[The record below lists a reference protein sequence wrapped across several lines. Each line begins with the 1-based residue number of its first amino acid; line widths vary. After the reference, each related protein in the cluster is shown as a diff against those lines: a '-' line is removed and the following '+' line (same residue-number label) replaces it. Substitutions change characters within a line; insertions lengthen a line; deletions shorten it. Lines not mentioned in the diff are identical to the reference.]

1 MMAFREGLPATIR
14 RADYQTPD
22 FTVTAVSLSV
32 QIFSGRTEVTA
43 TLSFVRR
50 GAAAAPLQLN
60 GEQLTLQWVE
70 LDGER
75 LSEDRYQVTDDQLLI
90 PLVPDQF
97 ELKTCVRICPEENT
111 SLEGFYRSQSAYCTH
126 CEAEGF
132 RKITYFPDRPDVL
145 ATYTVSLEADR
156 AACPVLLSN
165 GNLVSEE
172 ALEDGR
178 HRAVWHDPFPK
189 PAHLFA
195 MVAGDLKPVSDV
207 FTTCSGK
214 RVDLHIW
221 VEEKDLS
228 YCDHAMVSLKN
239 AMRWDEEVYG
249 LEYDLDL
256 YNIVAVDD
264 FNMGAME
271 NKSLNIF
278 NTSCV
283 LAHPD
288 ITTDAGYQRVE
299 GVVAHEYFH
308 NYSGNRVTCRDWFQL
323 TLKEGFTVFRD
334 AEFSADMNSRGVK
347 RVEDVMFLRTHQF
360 AEDAGPMAH
369 PVRPDAFVDISN
381 FYTLTVYEKG
391 AEVVRM
397 LHTLLG
403 AEAFF
408 AGTKLYF
415 ERFDGQA
422 VTCDDFVDSLS
433 EASGRD
439 LEQFRRWYE
448 QPGTPEVQFEG
459 RYDAAFQRYHLTL
472 RQHNPRL
479 QEGAQEAP
487 LVIPVATGLVV
498 DAQPIDLGEGTTRVL
513 ELTEPEQTFIFED
526 IPAEP
531 VPSLLRGFSAPIR
544 ITTEQSDA
552 DLRMLMGCDDDAFVA
567 WDAAQHLLAR
577 SMESLGTMPSET
589 HEEINLELAQ
599 ACERVLTGA
608 MDPAMK
614 ALTVTLPSEE
624 YLADRAAQKGL
635 VDVAVNHARRQKMK
649 ALLGSRLVDHWQ
661 QVSSQYRLQGAYRAS
676 AGDIGVRALQHVAQD
691 FLLAAGEGDLAAI
704 RALHE
709 QADNLTDRLA
719 TLRWLVQYETP
730 VAREQVL
737 AAFYE
742 RWQHEAL
749 VVNQWFTIQ
758 ATRPA
763 EDCVESVRLLME
775 HDAFDW
781 RNPNKLRAL
790 VSAFAGANPIAFHR
804 ADGAGYRLLG
814 DVILK
819 IQASNPQIAA
829 RMLAP
834 LTRWRRYAA
843 GQDLMRAVLEEIA
856 AIDPLPKDIF
866 EVVSRSLSDAP

>member
-1 MMAFREGLPATIR
+1 M
-14 RADYQTPD
+14 
-22 FTVTAVSLSV
+22 
-32 QIFSGRTEVTA
+32 
-43 TLSFVRR
+43 
-50 GAAAAPLQLN
+50 
-60 GEQLTLQWVE
+60 
-70 LDGER
+70 
-75 LSEDRYQVTDDQLLI
+75 
-90 PLVPDQF
+90 
-97 ELKTCVRICPEENT
+97 
-111 SLEGFYRSQSAYCTH
+111 EGFYRSQSAYCTQ

-178 HRAVWHDPFPK
+178 HRAVWHDPYPK

-214 RVDLHIW
+214 RVDLLIW

-459 RYDAAFQRYHLTL
+459 RYDAASQRYHLTL

-513 ELTEPEQTFIFED
+513 ELTESEQTFIFED

-552 DLRMLMGCDDDAFVA
+552 DLLMLMGCDDDAFVA

-577 SMESLGTMPSET
+577 SMESLGP
-589 HEEINLELAQ
+589 
-599 ACERVLTGA
+599 
-608 MDPAMK
+608 
-614 ALTVTLPSEE
+614 
-624 YLADRAAQKGL
+624 YLA
-635 VDVAVNHARRQKMK
+635 RRPRR
-649 ALLGSRLVDHWQ
+649 S
-661 QVSSQYRLQGAYRAS
+661 
-676 AGDIGVRALQHVAQD
+676 
-691 FLLAAGEGDLAAI
+691 
-704 RALHE
+704 
-709 QADNLTDRLA
+709 
-719 TLRWLVQYETP
+719 
-730 VAREQVL
+730 
-737 AAFYE
+737 
-742 RWQHEAL
+742 
-749 VVNQWFTIQ
+749 
-758 ATRPA
+758 TR
-763 EDCVESVRLLME
+763 
-775 HDAFDW
+775 
-781 RNPNKLRAL
+781 N
-790 VSAFAGANPIAFHR
+790 
-804 ADGAGYRLLG
+804 
-814 DVILK
+814 
-819 IQASNPQIAA
+819 
-829 RMLAP
+829 
-834 LTRWRRYAA
+834 
-843 GQDLMRAVLEEIA
+843 
-856 AIDPLPKDIF
+856 
-866 EVVSRSLSDAP
+866 